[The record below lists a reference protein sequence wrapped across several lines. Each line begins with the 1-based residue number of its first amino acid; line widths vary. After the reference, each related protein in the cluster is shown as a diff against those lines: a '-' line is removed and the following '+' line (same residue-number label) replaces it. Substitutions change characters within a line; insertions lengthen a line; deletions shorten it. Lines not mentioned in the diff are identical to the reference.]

1 MFKQVITIVALSI
14 SLPTLADW
22 VTITSVQ
29 QVELGYNSAG
39 DAAVIGGVGT
49 AISGGEAWEVLVGVV
64 GGAIIG
70 DVVSDYRDG
79 VEIRIRNAKGRSS
92 TIVQDGQIRQ
102 FKLGDAELQEVHHNG
117 EKKLRVVP
125 NA

>member
-1 MFKQVITIVALSI
+1 MFKQVVTIVALSI

-49 AISGGEAWEVLVGVV
+49 AISGGDAWEVLGGVV

-102 FKLGDAELQEVHHNG
+102 FKLGDAELQEVHYNG

>member
-39 DAAVIGGVGT
+39 DAAVIGGVDT
-49 AISGGEAWEVLVGVV
+49 AISGGDAWEVLGGVV

>member
-14 SLPTLADW
+14 SLPTLADR

-49 AISGGEAWEVLVGVV
+49 AISGGDAWEVLGGVV

>member
-49 AISGGEAWEVLVGVV
+49 AISGGNAWEVLGGVV

>member
-1 MFKQVITIVALSI
+1 MFKQVVTIVALSI

-49 AISGGEAWEVLVGVV
+49 AISGDDAWEVLGGVV

>member
-49 AISGGEAWEVLVGVV
+49 AISGGDAWEVLGGVV

>member
-49 AISGGEAWEVLVGVV
+49 AMSGGDAWEVLGGVV

-70 DVVSDYRDG
+70 DVVSNYRDG
-79 VEIRIRNAKGRSS
+79 VEIRIRNTKGRSS
-92 TIVQDGQIRQ
+92 TIVQDGQISQ

-125 NA
+125 NT

>member
-49 AISGGEAWEVLVGVV
+49 AISGGDAWEVLGGVV
-64 GGAIIG
+64 EGAIIG

-102 FKLGDAELQEVHHNG
+102 FKLGDAELQEVHHIG

>member
-14 SLPTLADW
+14 SLPTLADR

-49 AISGGEAWEVLVGVV
+49 AISGGDAWEVLGGVV

-117 EKKLRVVP
+117 EKKLKVVP